1 MPKFAC
7 RLPWAL
13 TIKFMSTHKSDS
25 SAQRSAETH
34 ILGLLEKSIGA
45 TFGEP
50 RILGMSVK
58 PDAVDMHKKI
68 VVEVFA
74 RVGKLKPA
82 QMHKV
87 QADILKLAF
96 IDKEAGGGWRKII
109 CFGCKEAASFLQG
122 QSWAA
127 NAAKS
132 FGIEIIIFELSGK
145 QRESVVIA
153 QKNQKMVNAA

>member
-1 MPKFAC
+1 MSLPEQHLLPN
-7 RLPWAL
+7 RLVN
-13 TIKFMSTHKSDS
+13 FMSTHKSDS

-34 ILGLLEKSIGA
+34 ILSLLEKSIGA
-45 TFGEP
+45 TFGES
-50 RILGMSVK
+50 RIPGMSVK
-58 PDAVDMHKKI
+58 PDAVDMNKKI

-74 RVGKLKPA
+74 RIGKLKSA

-96 IDKEAGGGWRKII
+96 IDKETGGDWRKII

-122 QSWAA
+122 QSWSA

-132 FGIEIIIFELSGK
+132 FGIEIKIFEMSGEQK
-145 QRESVVIA
+145 ESIVIA
-153 QKNQKMVNAA
+153 QRNQKMVNAT